1 MKGIAGT
8 SVLPVKRP
16 SALWCRSRSYCP
28 YLVGILNELRSFWGS
43 TDSHMVT
50 DWALIFNWR
59 NRDNEFCEVGK
70 EKKLHPWRKNN
81 LKTCYQLCSILFWQQ
96 ATFRNSTFHLMV
108 KFTIKIRALQAV
120 FDFVFVAGNKRFST
134 SAKRPLNNLA
144 MRY

>member
-81 LKTCYQLCSILFWQQ
+81 LKTRYHLCSILFWQQ
-96 ATFRNSTFHLMV
+96 TTFRNSTFHLMV

-120 FDFVFVAGNKRFST
+120 FFT
-134 SAKRPLNNLA
+134 SCLLRVISGSAHRQKDP
-144 MRY
+144 